1 MKYSI
6 QYFSSSLFSNCL
18 NFLDSSLFPFRF
30 RISLLIISSC
40 RSPTLV
46 KEIMILLEFPL
57 I

>member
-18 NFLDSSLFPFRF
+18 NFLDSSLFSFRF